1 MSEEKILWFG
11 GVDWGSEKHQACI
24 LDAQGNVV
32 EERDFVHSGAGLA
45 ELCDWIVAI
54 AGDVSIVAV
63 ALEVPHGPVV
73 DVLLDR
79 GFAVY
84 SINPKQ
90 LDRLRDRFGVAGAKD
105 DRRDARV
112 CADSLR
118 NDRHLFRRLQIAD
131 PCIVGL
137 RDWSRLAEEL
147 QQERVRLGNRVSHQ
161 LWRYYPQ
168 MLELTNDVA
177 ADWFLQLWAM
187 VPTPAKA
194 KRIRGSTIAQLL
206 KRHRI
211 RRLDVE
217 MVLRTLRQPAI
228 KVALGVAEAAC
239 VHLRSLAARLRLV
252 NRELRNAECKLDELC
267 AALGEQQSTPGQSD
281 VAILKSLPGIGRINL
296 ATLLAEASGPLSRRD
311 YSALRTLSGVAPVTK
326 RSGKSHTVVMR
337 RAAHNRLRNT
347 VYHWARIAIQHDQ
360 KSRSRYLA
368 LRQRGH
374 SHGRSI
380 RGVADRLLKLACTLL
395 QRQTVFDANYSAP
408 GHSMKD
414 GPLCSTKGD
423 IHSVPTA
430 AQHRAQSAVHDPTAP
445 YCAPATSVLGKRD
458 RGIA

>member
-1 MSEEKILWFG
+1 MIEEKILWFAG
-11 GVDWGSEKHQACI
+11 IDWGSEKHQACM
-24 LDAQGNVV
+24 LDVQGNVTG
-32 EERDFVHSGAGLA
+32 ERQFAHSGAGLA
-45 ELCDWIVAI
+45 ELCDWLVAI
-54 AGDVSIVAV
+54 AADVSTVAV

-105 DRRDARV
+105 DRRDAHV
-112 CADSLR
+112 CADGLR

-131 PCIVGL
+131 PRIVGL

-177 ADWFLQLWAM
+177 ADWFLQLWAV

-194 KRIRGSTIAQLL
+194 ERIRGSTIAQLL

-211 RRLDVE
+211 RRLDVA

-228 KVALGVAEAAC
+228 KVAAGVAEAAC

-267 AALGEQQSTPGQSD
+267 TALGEQQSPPGQSAGQRD

-326 RSGKSHTVVMR
+326 RSGKSHTVIMR

-347 VYHWARIAIQHDQ
+347 FYHWARIAIQHDP
-360 KSRSRYLA
+360 KGRSRYVA
-368 LRQRGH
+368 LRHRGH
-374 SHGRSI
+374 SHGRAI
-380 RGVADRLLKLACTLL
+380 RGVADRLLNLACTLL
-395 QRQTVFDANYSAP
+395 QRQTVFDPNYSAP
-408 GHSMKD
+408 G
-414 GPLCSTKGD
+414 
-423 IHSVPTA
+423 TA
-430 AQHRAQSAVHDPTAP
+430 
-445 YCAPATSVLGKRD
+445 
-458 RGIA
+458 

>member
-1 MSEEKILWFG
+1 MS
-11 GVDWGSEKHQACI
+11 C
-24 LDAQGNVV
+24 
-32 EERDFVHSGAGLA
+32 
-45 ELCDWIVAI
+45 WIEALP
-54 AGDVSIVAV
+54 SI
-63 ALEVPHGPVV
+63 
-73 DVLLDR
+73 R
-79 GFAVY
+79 
-84 SINPKQ
+84 SIPSSST
-90 LDRLRDRFGVAGAKD
+90 A
-105 DRRDARV
+105 
-112 CADSLR
+112 CADGLR

-206 KRHRI
+206 KRYRI

-228 KVALGVAEAAC
+228 KVAVGVAEAAC

-252 NRELRNAECKLDELC
+252 NRELRNAECKLDKLC

-337 RAAHNRLRNT
+337 RAAHVRLRNA
-347 VYHWARIAIQHDQ
+347 VYHWARAATQHDP
-360 KSRSRYLA
+360 KTHSRYAA
-368 LRQRGH
+368 LRKRGH
-374 SHGRSI
+374 SHGRAL
-380 RGVADRLLKLACTLL
+380 RGVADRWGGRPLAASVC
-395 QRQTVFDANYSAP
+395 
-408 GHSMKD
+408 HST
-414 GPLCSTKGD
+414 GP
-423 IHSVPTA
+423 
-430 AQHRAQSAVHDPTAP
+430 
-445 YCAPATSVLGKRD
+445 
-458 RGIA
+458 

>member
-1 MSEEKILWFG
+1 VAARVLIEGDAIMIEEKILWFTG
-11 GVDWGSEKHQACI
+11 IDWGSEKHQACV
-24 LDAQGNVV
+24 LDAKGNVTG
-32 EERDFVHSGAGLA
+32 ERDVSHSGAGLA
-45 ELCDWIVAI
+45 ELCDWIVSI
-54 AGDVSIVAV
+54 AGDVSTVAV
-63 ALEVPHGPVV
+63 AIEVPHGPVV

-112 CADSLR
+112 CADGLR

-131 PCIVGL
+131 PRIVEL

-161 LWRYYPQ
+161 LRRYYPQ

-217 MVLRTLRQPAI
+217 IVLCTLRQPAI
-228 KVALGVAEAAC
+228 KVAAGVAEAAC

-252 NRELRNAECKLDELC
+252 NRELRNAECKLDEVC
-267 AALGEQQSTPGQSD
+267 AAFGEQQSPPGQSD

-337 RAAHNRLRNT
+337 RAAHHRLRNT
-347 VYHWARIAIQHDQ
+347 VYHWARIAIQH
-360 KSRSRYLA
+360 
-368 LRQRGH
+368 
-374 SHGRSI
+374 
-380 RGVADRLLKLACTLL
+380 
-395 QRQTVFDANYSAP
+395 
-408 GHSMKD
+408 
-414 GPLCSTKGD
+414 
-423 IHSVPTA
+423 
-430 AQHRAQSAVHDPTAP
+430 
-445 YCAPATSVLGKRD
+445 
-458 RGIA
+458 

>member
-1 MSEEKILWFG
+1 MAEETILWFA
-11 GVDWGSEKHQACI
+11 GVDWGSEKHQACV
-24 LDAQGNVV
+24 LDAQGAVAG
-32 EERDFVHSGAGLA
+32 EREFAHSGAGLA
-45 ELCDWIVAI
+45 ELCDWIVSI
-54 AGDVSIVAV
+54 AGDVSAVAV

-105 DRRDARV
+105 DRRDAHV
-112 CADSLR
+112 CADGLR

-131 PCIVGL
+131 PRIVGL
-137 RDWSRLAEEL
+137 REWSRLDEEL

-168 MLELTNDVA
+168 MLELTNDVG

-217 MVLRTLRQPAI
+217 MVLCTLRQPAI
-228 KVALGVAEAAC
+228 KVAAGVAEAAC

-267 AALGEQQSTPGQSD
+267 AALGEQQSPPGHSAGQRD

-296 ATLLAEASGPLSRRD
+296 ATLLAEASGPLNRRD

-360 KSRSRYLA
+360 KSRSRYMA

-374 SHGRSI
+374 SHGRAI
-380 RGVADRLLKLACTLL
+380 RGVADRLLNLACTLL
-395 QRQTVFDANYSAP
+395 RRQTPFDPNY
-408 GHSMKD
+408 G
-414 GPLCSTKGD
+414 
-423 IHSVPTA
+423 
-430 AQHRAQSAVHDPTAP
+430 
-445 YCAPATSVLGKRD
+445 APATV
-458 RGIA
+458 